1 MKKFAIAAMAVSA
14 TVFGFG
20 SAASAAYPPPDVTVS
35 VSSQTPPEGSNITAT
50 ISGCVEGEEAT
61 FVLGSS
67 TSTGVT
73 SGGTASGVLTV
84 PNTPGSYTGT
94 ATCASGAQA
103 SFAVAVPTP
112 TGGLPAT
119 GSSGVGSIVTI
130 SIILLLVGAGLF
142 AASQIR
148 RRQSVTA

>member
-1 MKKFAIAAMAVSA
+1 MKKLAIAAMAVSA
-14 TVFGFG
+14 TMFGFG
-20 SAASAAYPPPDVTVS
+20 SGASAAYPPPDVTVS
-35 VSSQTPPEGSNITAT
+35 VSSQAPAEGSTITAT
-50 ISGCVEGEEAT
+50 IDGCVEGEEAT

-73 SGGTASGVLTV
+73 SGGSASGQLTV
-84 PNTPGSYTGT
+84 PNTPGAFTGT

-103 SFAVAVPTP
+103 SFSITVPTP

-119 GSSGVGSIVTI
+119 GSSGI
-130 SIILLLVGAGLF
+130 SSTLAISGILLLVGIGLF
-142 AASQIR
+142 AVSQLR